1 MAVGTELSGARRIER
16 QDVGSNFALFG
27 WILFLA
33 SFALYFASFAVRDD
47 GQLLGND
54 AMPYAHQLVSGQ
66 ASGLFNAHHLLFH
79 PLALGIAKLLAL
91 LPGYEFNEL
100 SILAAQQLLSA
111 LGGALAVLMV
121 FRLAA
126 RCSGLVTGGWIA
138 AIFACSYGNWLYSAV
153 GETYSPATGLIAVL
167 LVQAVEVRLG
177 WRKLNLPVLALWLL
191 LAVSFRQDSVLVVV
205 ALPFLLS
212 ALPALFVMGAAGLL
226 SLLLYIATWALAD
239 LDVSFMEWLRG
250 LADKG
255 IWGQSPTFESFTFS
269 AGMTLMSI
277 HCGAV
282 HIRRIVA
289 GNFDLL
295 LTPLVLSAIGSATL
309 ILASLFRPRALV
321 GEARAIAIGLVI
333 FCLTRFIFFAW
344 WQPTNIEYHTGTLLP
359 LALLFALIIS
369 PKSRLA
375 RQLYLPL
382 AFVLIASS
390 NLLTAFLPNRIQTVA
405 EHSAIA
411 VEEAG
416 VGGLLIALNANQY
429 HAFLREPPPDAELVD
444 AVDIFVRQN
453 LAELPALMEKIDAKI
468 LSGQRVV
475 LVCER
480 DIWKRM
486 GFPERRI
493 NIDVIGELSEL
504 YTTRELL
511 DEDGKLWALILE
523 P

>member
-1 MAVGTELSGARRIER
+1 MAVEMEQPGAKGIER

-79 PLALGIAKLLAL
+79 PLVLGIAKLLAL
-91 LPGYEFNEL
+91 LPSYEFNEL
-100 SILAAQQLLSA
+100 SVLAAQQLLSA
-111 LGGALAVLMV
+111 LGGALAVLML

-126 RCSGLVTGGWIA
+126 RCSGLVTGAWIA

-177 WRKLNLPVLALWLL
+177 WRRLNLPMLALWLL
-191 LAVSFRQDSVLVVV
+191 LAVSFRQDAVLVVV

-212 ALPALFVMGAAGLL
+212 AIPALFVTGAAGLL
-226 SLLLYIATWALAD
+226 SLLLYITTWALAD
-239 LDVSFMEWLRG
+239 LDLSSMEWLRG

-255 IWGQSPTFESFTFS
+255 IWGQSPSFESFTYS
-269 AGMTLMSI
+269 AGMTLMSV

-289 GNFDLL
+289 GHFELL
-295 LTPLVLSAIGSATL
+295 LTPLVLSGIGSAAL
-309 ILASLFRPRALV
+309 ILGSLFRPRSLT
-321 GEARAIAIGLVI
+321 GEARAIAIGLVS
-333 FCLTRFIFFAW
+333 FCLTRFLFFAW

-359 LALLFALIIS
+359 LALLFAMIIS
-369 PKSRLA
+369 PQSRQA
-375 RQLYLPL
+375 RQLFLPL

-390 NLLTAFLPNRIQTVA
+390 NLLTVFLPNRIQTVA
-405 EHSAIA
+405 EHSVIAI
-411 VEEAG
+411 EEAG
-416 VGGLLIALNANQY
+416 AGGLLISLNANQH
-429 HAFLREPPPDAELVD
+429 HAFLREPPRDAELID

-453 LAELPALMEKIDAKI
+453 LTELPALMKKIEATIQGGK
-468 LSGQRVV
+468 RVV

-486 GFPERRI
+486 SFPERRI
-493 NIDVIGELSEL
+493 NIEVIEELSLL
-504 YTTRELL
+504 YSTRELL
-511 DEDGKLWALILE
+511 DEDGKLWALILK